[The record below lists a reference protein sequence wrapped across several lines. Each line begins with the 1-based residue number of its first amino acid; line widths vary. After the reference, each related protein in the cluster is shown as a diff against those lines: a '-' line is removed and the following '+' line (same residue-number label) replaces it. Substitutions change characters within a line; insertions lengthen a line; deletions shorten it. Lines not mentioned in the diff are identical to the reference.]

1 MFFAR
6 LSLHFPT
13 CNRRMLKAVTVTL
26 FLILCVIATQR
37 SGAAQSLSGYERALG
52 RQMLELTKAD
62 IKKNYY
68 DPTVH
73 GMDLEAHFKAAD
85 EEIKSAA
92 TLSEILGI
100 IAKAV
105 TDIDNSHTFFIP
117 PAMTHRVDYGWY
129 MQAIGDKSYVV
140 AVKPGSDA
148 ERKGMKAGDRVLE
161 LDGITP
167 TRNQIWKMKYNY
179 RVMPR
184 EGMRVM
190 LQSPEGQTREIIAMA
205 QIELDPRVNSTSR
218 YDYYIQSV
226 RDFESEAP
234 LYKHRYYHSQD
245 VVIWKMPDFSFDE
258 ATAKEI
264 IGKVRSS
271 KALILDLRG
280 NPGGYVKTL
289 EAFMGHFFDKDV
301 KVADLKSRKEMKPLL
316 AKTAGK
322 NTFNGRLVVLVD
334 SNSASA
340 AEIFAR
346 LMQLEKR
353 GTVIGDLTA
362 GAVTQSK
369 FYQHEGGANNAI
381 SYGAYITNADM
392 LMPDGKSLEKVGVT
406 PDEVLLPSAADLAA
420 KRDPVLVRAAALV
433 GIELSPEKAGSMFP
447 IEWPK

>member
-1 MFFAR
+1 MYPACISQPIYKIGRKLFRTAPVIACLM
-6 LSLHFPT
+6 LSLS
-13 CNRRMLKAVTVTL
+13 
-26 FLILCVIATQR
+26 ATQLR
-37 SGAAQSLSGYERALG
+37 SAAQSLSGYERSLG
-52 RQMLELTKAD
+52 RQMLELIKAD

-73 GMDLEAHFKAAD
+73 GLDLEAHFKTAD
-85 EEIKSAA
+85 EKIKTAS
-92 TLSEILGI
+92 TLNEILGI
-100 IAKAV
+100 IAEAV
-105 TDIDNSHTFFIP
+105 TGIDDSHTFFIP
-117 PAMTHRVDYGWY
+117 PTMTHRVDYGWY
-129 MQAIGDKSYVV
+129 LQAIGDKTYVV

-167 TRNQIWKMKYNY
+167 TRNQIWKIKYNY

-184 EGMRVM
+184 TGMRVM
-190 LQSPEGQTREIIAMA
+190 LQSPNGKTREIEAMA
-205 QIELDPRVNSTSR
+205 NVELDPRVNSLSR

-226 RDFESEAP
+226 REFENEAP

-289 EAFMGHFFDKDV
+289 EVFMGHFFEQDT
-301 KVADLKSRKEMKPLL
+301 KVAELKSRKEMKPLV

-322 NTFNGRLVVLVD
+322 NTFKGRVIVMVD

-392 LMPDGKSLEKVGVT
+392 LMAGKSLEKVGVT
-406 PDEVLLPSAADLAA
+406 PDEVLLPSPEDLAA
-420 KRDPVLVRAAALV
+420 KRDPVLARAAALV
-433 GIELSPEKAGSMFP
+433 GVELSPEKAGSMFP

>member
-1 MFFAR
+1 MFPDRFSP
-6 LSLHFPT
+6 LNSG
-13 CNRRMLKAVTVTL
+13 RRVFRAVTFIL
-26 FLILCVIATQR
+26 CPILCVMATEL
-37 SGAAQSLSGYERALG
+37 SCAAQSLSGYERALG

-85 EEIKSAA
+85 EEIKNAS
-92 TLSEILGI
+92 TLNEILGI
-100 IAKAV
+100 IAKAL
-105 TDIDNSHTFFIP
+105 TDINDSHTFFIP
-117 PAMTHRVDYGWY
+117 PTMTHRVDYGWY

-148 ERKGMKAGDRVLE
+148 ERKGMKAGDRVLD

-184 EGMRVM
+184 AGMRVM
-190 LQSPEGQTREIIAMA
+190 LQSPDGQTREIEAMA
-205 QIELDPRVNSTSR
+205 KVELDPRVNSTSR
-218 YDYYIQSV
+218 YDYYVQSV
-226 RDFESEAP
+226 RDFENEAP

-245 VVIWKMPDFSFDE
+245 IVIWKMPDFSFDE

-264 IGKVRSS
+264 ISKVRNS

-289 EAFMGHFFDKDV
+289 EVFMGHFFEQDV
-301 KVADLKSRKEMKPLL
+301 KVADLKSRKEMKPII
-316 AKTAGK
+316 AKSPGK
-322 NTFNGRLVVLVD
+322 NSFKGRVVVLVD

-340 AEIFAR
+340 TEIFAR

-369 FYQHEGGANNAI
+369 FFLHEGGANNAI
-381 SYGAYITNADM
+381 AYGAYITNADM

-420 KRDPVLVRAAALV
+420 KRDPVLARAAALV
-433 GIELSPEKAGSMFP
+433 GVELSAEKAGSMFP

>member
-1 MFFAR
+1 MFPAR
-6 LSLHFPT
+6 ISRPVSGLGCRLCKTAFLIACLMLSLSAMQLAST
-13 CNRRMLKAVTVTL
+13 
-26 FLILCVIATQR
+26 
-37 SGAAQSLSGYERALG
+37 AQSLSGYERSLG
-52 RQMLELTKAD
+52 RQMLELIKLD

-68 DPTVH
+68 DPTVR
-73 GMDLEAHFKAAD
+73 GLDLETHFKTAD
-85 EEIKSAA
+85 EKIKTAN
-92 TLSEILGI
+92 TLNEILGI
-100 IAKAV
+100 IAEAV
-105 TDIDNSHTFFIP
+105 TGIDDSHTFFIP

-129 MQAIGDKSYVV
+129 MQAIGDKTYVV

-167 TRNQIWKMKYNY
+167 TRTQIWKMKYNY

-184 EGMRVM
+184 TGMRVM
-190 LQSPEGQTREIIAMA
+190 LQSPEGKTREIEAMA
-205 QIELDPRVNSTSR
+205 QVELDPRVNSLSR

-226 RDFESEAP
+226 REFENEAP

-258 ATAKEI
+258 AMAKEI

-289 EAFMGHFFDKDV
+289 EVFMGHFFDQDV
-301 KVADLKSRKEMKPLL
+301 KVAELKSRKEMKQLI
-316 AKTAGK
+316 AKSAGK
-322 NTFNGRLVVLVD
+322 NTFKGRVIVLVD

-340 AEIFAR
+340 AEVFAR

-362 GAVTQSK
+362 GAVTQSR
-369 FYQHEGGANNAI
+369 FYQHEGGANSAI

-392 LMPDGKSLEKVGVT
+392 LMDGKSLEKVGVT

-420 KRDPVLVRAAALV
+420 KRDPVLARAAALLGV
-433 GIELSPEKAGSMFP
+433 ELSPEKAGSMFP